1 MSVRL
6 AALLL
11 ALTAVAGCSPASPPK
26 AAEPPR
32 LTKPRVT
39 ATLEL
44 PNSAGQVSIIEI
56 PGPVL
61 DVTRCVVATSA
72 TGAISTSCTA
82 PVVDLDPGDR

>member
-1 MSVRL
+1 MRL
-6 AALLL
+6 ALSLL
-11 ALTAVAGCSPASPPK
+11 ALTAAAGCGPASPPK

-32 LTKPRVT
+32 LTKPRVA

-44 PNSAGQVSIIEI
+44 PNAAGQVSIIEI

-72 TGAISTSCTA
+72 TGAISTSCA
-82 PVVDLDPGDR
+82 PPTVDLQVDDR